1 MRGYILVDVTIK
13 NSEAFMQYASRISPL
28 IETHSGR
35 YIVKGA
41 EPKIVRENG
50 TAPKFLVV
58 IEFPSVEAADNFI
71 AERAALALN
80 ELFNSATEGRILRVA
95 GCIDGEN

>member
-1 MRGYILVDVTIK
+1 MRAYIVVDVTIK
-13 NSEAFMQYASRISPL
+13 NTERFMEYASRISAL
-28 IETHSGR
+28 IEKHGGR

-50 TAPKFLVV
+50 KAPKFIVI

-71 AERAALALN
+71 VERSESTLS

-95 GCIDGEN
+95 GCLEGTD